1 MANIKVLWID
11 DESNSSFIALGR
23 RNDLDITQALSVK
36 EGKELLQ
43 TKKWDAVILDVNCK
57 IDASRNE
64 VASVGAFFEALQQ
77 MTDDIPYFVYTG
89 GNYRGEEILN
99 HLPKKSYQ
107 DKKYF
112 RKSDERDLLFDNI
125 KKAVKDSPR
134 YVARQKFADVCTFY
148 THDDLVDLLVK
159 LDTDQIKTD
168 VDIPKKVRDILSW
181 VMKKLNSLCVLPIK
195 ANENVTNL
203 AECSRFLGNDMMQ
216 GYVPL
221 HVQRNFF
228 ACVSVANEGA
238 HRNDEELSKVQTLLR
253 NGDAPYLNSALIYE
267 LLSILRW
274 CSTFDS
280 KDNAVRRKKTIAVMK
295 KYVDN
300 KGFRCARIEGAYAIF
315 TKEGENEKE
324 IELAYI

>member
-11 DESNSSFIALGR
+11 DEPSNRFRAFGHK
-23 RNDLDITQALSVK
+23 NDLDITQALSVNK
-36 EGKELLQ
+36 GKELLQ
-43 TKKWDAVILDVNCK
+43 TKKWDAIILDVNCK
-57 IDASRNE
+57 IDGSQNE
-64 VASVGAFFEALQQ
+64 VVSIEAFFEALQQ

-89 GNYRGEEILN
+89 GNYKGAEVLN
-99 HLPKKSYQ
+99 LLHKKPYQ

-112 RKSDERDLLFDNI
+112 NKPNERDLLFDNI
-125 KKAVKDSPR
+125 KEAVKDSPR
-134 YVARQKFADVCTFY
+134 YFARQKFADVCAFY
-148 THDDLVDLLVK
+148 QDDDLVDLLVK

-168 VDIPKKVRDILSW
+168 IDVPTRVRYILSW

-203 AECSRFLGNDMMQ
+203 AQCSRFLGYDKMQ
-216 GYVPL
+216 VIVPL
-221 HVQRNFF
+221 HIQRNFHSS
-228 ACVSVANEGA
+228 VSVANEGA

-274 CSTFDS
+274 SSTLDP
-280 KDNAVRRKKTIAVMK
+280 KDNAVRRKNTIKILKTYIDK
-295 KYVDN
+295 EGLK
-300 KGFRCARIEGAYAIF
+300 CTRIEGAYAIF
-315 TKEGENEKE
+315 ANKDGNEKE

>member
-1 MANIKVLWID
+1 MANIRVLWID

-89 GNYRGEEILN
+89 GNYCGEEILN
-99 HLPKKSYQ
+99 HLPKKPYQ

-134 YVARQKFADVCTFY
+134 YVARQKFADVCAFY

-280 KDNAVRRKKTIAVMK
+280 KDNAARRKKTIAVMK